1 MKLSHVDIQK
11 LFWKTALILLIIGVW
26 FGVLAS
32 SKYLNVSILGL
43 NLGMISLRPLHVTA
57 ITMWILAG
65 VISCVFSFLFS
76 ATKFEFS
83 TLMAFLQ
90 WVLFVIAIGGIF
102 TSYFSENF
110 GGREYWEFPPVWAFP
125 LISSWILF
133 VFNFYKSIFKVDK
146 WPVYLWMWF
155 TGGLFFLVTFMEN
168 YLWVFPFIRE
178 QYLVDTTIQWKSNGS
193 LVGSWNQL
201 IYGTAFYLMDKIKGD
216 SGSST
221 SKSAYYLYFLGLF
234 NLMFNWGHHIYSLPT
249 HNIVKTIGY
258 LVSMTEW
265 VFLIKILYNW
275 KKSIDIAMNHSHYL
289 PFKFLMAADFWIFI
303 NLIQALF
310 MSIPAINLFTHG
322 THVTV
327 AHAMGTTIGINSMI
341 LLAGCC
347 EFISSGIAFTKS
359 SLKRMSYYFWTIQ
372 ISLVVFVLSL
382 NTAGIYKAIWQYNNA
397 NESFAELSLI
407 INPWIMLF
415 ACSGTILALGLS
427 GLALMMIC
435 QINSLRR

>member
-265 VFLIKILYNW
+265 VF
-275 KKSIDIAMNHSHYL
+275 
-289 PFKFLMAADFWIFI
+289 
-303 NLIQALF
+303 
-310 MSIPAINLFTHG
+310 
-322 THVTV
+322 
-327 AHAMGTTIGINSMI
+327 
-341 LLAGCC
+341 
-347 EFISSGIAFTKS
+347 
-359 SLKRMSYYFWTIQ
+359 
-372 ISLVVFVLSL
+372 
-382 NTAGIYKAIWQYNNA
+382 
-397 NESFAELSLI
+397 
-407 INPWIMLF
+407 
-415 ACSGTILALGLS
+415 
-427 GLALMMIC
+427 
-435 QINSLRR
+435 